1 MTYPQY
7 RYLLIDLIAPYPII
21 GELQFTSVT
30 WSRVLN
36 SNGEFNGSIN
46 INDPR
51 TLINIGTSSGGYT
64 SSLEYITQ
72 PGRVGL
78 YVERNNQ
85 LVWGGIIWTRQWDTA
100 NQSLTIGAQTFGS
113 YFDHRIVEDVKTATG
128 ALVFTDT
135 TDQFQVMAGPNGIL
149 DNMDSATQTLA
160 NGTIISG
167 DIGIDYDTAATS
179 GVPLSG
185 TYVVYDYEHKK
196 VSQVLQ
202 DLYGQSTG
210 INATTGIT
218 YQLGFD
224 WDVDVYYDAT
234 GALRRTYIQYYP
246 TKGNTDLLSSTL
258 PTLEFPGSVLSYTW
272 PEDAT
277 SMCTQIHGI
286 GPGTGEGNY
295 TTYASPK
302 VGFVQTGYPMLQDT
316 ESFTAIPSPYAVD
329 SLAQAKADAR
339 SAPVVTPSFVWSPGW
354 AFLQASGLEATVGPA
369 IGDFKTGDVF
379 RIRLNDS
386 RFLGGTEVYLRLTEF
401 TVSVGDSG
409 EGELVTGSF
418 SLQTY

>member
-7 RYLLIDLIAPYPII
+7 RYLLIDLIAPYPVI

-36 SNGEFNGSIN
+36 SNGEFSGSIN

-51 TLINIGTSSGGYT
+51 TLTNIGTQSGGYT
-64 SSLEYITQ
+64 SSMEYITQ

-78 YVERNNQ
+78 YVERNNEI
-85 LVWGGIIWTRQWDTA
+85 VWGGIVWTRQWDTA

-113 YFDHRIVEDVKTATG
+113 YFDRRIVQDVKTLSG
-128 ALVFTDT
+128 ALVFLDT
-135 TDQFQVMAGPNGIL
+135 TDQFQVMVGPNGVL

-167 DIGIDYDTAATS
+167 DIGIDYDTAAVS
-179 GVPLSG
+179 GVTLPG
-185 TYVVYDYEHKK
+185 VYVVYDYEHKK
-196 VSQVLQ
+196 VSDVLS
-202 DLYGQSTG
+202 DTFAQSVVENDATG
-210 INATTGIT
+210 ST

-224 WDVDVYYDAT
+224 WDIEVYYDAT
-234 GALRRTYIQYYP
+234 NALRRTFTQYYP
-246 TKGNTDLLSSTL
+246 TKGNTDRASNIL
-258 PTLEFPGSVLSYTW
+258 PTLEFPGSIISYTW
-272 PEDAT
+272 PEDGT
-277 SMCTQIHGI
+277 SMCTLVHGI

-295 TTYASPK
+295 TTYASPQ
-302 VGFVQTGYPMLQDT
+302 VGFVQTGYPMLEDT
-316 ESFTAIPSPYAVD
+316 ESFTSIPSPNTVD
-329 SLAQAKADAR
+329 ALAQAKADVR

-354 AFLQASGLEATVGPA
+354 QFLQASNIEATVGPA
-369 IGDFKTGDVF
+369 IGEFRTGDVF

-386 RFLGGTEVYLRLTEF
+386 RFLNGAEYFLRLTEF

>member
-7 RYLLIDLIAPYPII
+7 RYLLIDLIAPYPVI
-21 GELQFTSVT
+21 GELQFTGVT

-36 SNGEFNGSIN
+36 GNGEFSGSIN

-51 TLINIGTSSGGYT
+51 TLTNIGTISGGYT

-113 YFDHRIVEDVKTATG
+113 YFDRRIVADVKTGSG
-128 ALVFTDT
+128 ALVFIDT
-135 TDQFQVMAGPNGIL
+135 TDQFQVMAGVNGIL

-160 NGTIISG
+160 NGTVISG
-167 DIGIDYDTAATS
+167 DIGIDYDTTAVS

-196 VSQVLQ
+196 VMQVLQ
-202 DLYGQSTG
+202 DLFTQSQGVNASTG
-210 INATTGIT
+210 NA

-224 WDVDVYYDAT
+224 WDVEVYYDGV
-234 GALRRTYIQYYP
+234 GAFRRTFTQYYP
-246 TKGNTDLLSSTL
+246 TKGDTDVTSGTL
-258 PTLEFPGSVLSYTW
+258 PVLEFPGSVISYTW
-272 PEDAT
+272 PEDGT
-277 SMCTQIHGI
+277 SMCTLVHGI

-295 TTYASPK
+295 TTYASPQ
-302 VGFVQTGYPMLQDT
+302 VGFVQNGYPMLEDT
-316 ESFTAIPSPYAVD
+316 ESFTSIPSPYSVD
-329 SLAQAKADAR
+329 SLAQAKADIR

-354 AFLQASGLEATVGPA
+354 RYLQAANIEATIGPA
-369 IGDFKTGDVF
+369 IGDFKTGDMF

-386 RFLGGTEVYLRLTEF
+386 RFLGGTEVYLRLTDF

-418 SLQTY
+418 SLKTY